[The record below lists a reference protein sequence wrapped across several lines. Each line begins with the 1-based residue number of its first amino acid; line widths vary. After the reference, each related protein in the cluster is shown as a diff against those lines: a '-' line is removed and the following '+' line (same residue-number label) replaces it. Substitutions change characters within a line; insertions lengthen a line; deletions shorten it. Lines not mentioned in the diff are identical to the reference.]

1 MMAAV
6 LDANQALNDLMRD
19 VEAAG
24 NDKLT
29 NTVKKQI
36 AHVLGNN
43 LVFVMNPIGTL
54 HPDLFPDAFRPAP
67 SDILLFSSE

>member
-6 LDANQALNDLMRD
+6 LDANQVLNELLRD
-19 VEAAG
+19 VAAAG
-24 NDKLT
+24 NDELT
-29 NTVKKQI
+29 SIVKQQI

-54 HPDLFPDAFRPAP
+54 HPDLFPEALRPAP
-67 SDILLFSSE
+67 SDIVLFSSD